1 MPEPKIEILGV
12 YRPHIPE
19 DVYQEQWQVTGSDEE
34 TKEHFHG
41 LVLIEAII
49 HKIDDQFNISK
60 IGQQPPDSD
69 DPNYFQVPYDEA
81 LLSSDGQTLIQRK
94 MNCVHGTGSIRF
106 AFYLHLYD
114 PSKPLATCY
123 GPIHC
128 PSIQPVPD
136 RLRELVPYNACS

>member
-106 AFYLHLYD
+106 AFYFTSIRSVEAARNFLWTDSL
-114 PSKPLATCY
+114 SKYSTGTGPLER
-123 GPIHC
+123 I
-128 PSIQPVPD
+128 SSLERV
-136 RLRELVPYNACS
+136 